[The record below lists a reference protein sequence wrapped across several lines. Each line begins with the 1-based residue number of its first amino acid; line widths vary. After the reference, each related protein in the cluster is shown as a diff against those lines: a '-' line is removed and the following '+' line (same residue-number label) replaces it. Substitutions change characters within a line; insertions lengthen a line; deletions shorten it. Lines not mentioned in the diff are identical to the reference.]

1 MCLKWRFFS
10 YLSSKYHPEDNKCI
24 KTLQVCFLDKIED
37 LGESTTF
44 TTLVGPAQNNHCAC
58 VPLLFL
64 RFLIVLFLCS
74 IYQKPNTLLK
84 YKTTSTKYNLFPS
97 MCVPQLL
104 FQFWIVPCVP
114 FIFLSLLSS
123 FADSSILPNQTTD
136 VFPIPIVVSP
146 PPLIYPQTLS
156 ITLGRWCAKYGLAL
170 SYLVLSYKVLSCK
183 VKFSFILFI
192 HRQCQ

>member
-1 MCLKWRFFS
+1 MKWCSQHSLWFLAFSFRLQFFLPKQHFS
-10 YLSSKYHPEDNKCI
+10 DVYIFWYYHLWCSVTWSLGTFFEEYWFPGWLSNGLH
-24 KTLQVCFLDKIED
+24 
-37 LGESTTF
+37 
-44 TTLVGPAQNNHCAC
+44 HCAC

-114 FIFLSLLSS
+114 FIFLFLFSY

-146 PPLIYPQTLS
+146 PPLIYPQ
-156 ITLGRWCAKYGLAL
+156 R
-170 SYLVLSYKVLSCK
+170 
-183 VKFSFILFI
+183 
-192 HRQCQ
+192 HCQ